1 MFQNNSPIFQI
12 LCNFNRIL
20 NNNSLPPSIVCT
32 GNSKIRENLKISKED
47 EEDREFVERSPSS
60 TYKWISLSAL
70 VLHAANLHCIST
82 RPFNLLTLAHKQM
95 DIQGWEMPAEKM
107 YMALVLSTFAF
118 KYFFTEFKLETNQTT
133 MKAKVVEAVCETKDT
148 PLVKLADEDI
158 VALMMKKKV
167 GEK

>member
-1 MFQNNSPIFQI
+1 
-12 LCNFNRIL
+12 
-20 NNNSLPPSIVCT
+20 
-32 GNSKIRENLKISKED
+32 
-47 EEDREFVERSPSS
+47 
-60 TYKWISLSAL
+60 
-70 VLHAANLHCIST
+70 
-82 RPFNLLTLAHKQM
+82 
-95 DIQGWEMPAEKM
+95 
-107 YMALVLSTFAF
+107 MALVLSTFAF